1 MPLNAA
7 QIDVPAR
14 IRRVTERLP
23 MHFNDIAKARDRNE
37 KANVIMF
44 ILLLLRSS
52 SLGHR
57 EDRER
62 LDNEKL
68 SA

>member
-1 MPLNAA
+1 
-7 QIDVPAR
+7 
-14 IRRVTERLP
+14 